1 MKENDLPDML
11 KQINNH
17 EFSEC
22 QHLVNKDVVNMSQED
37 LKFKEILKNGKELV
51 GGHYQVPLPLKK
63 DEINLP
69 NNRSQA
75 EKRFACLERKLSRNP
90 QFKQCYMKF
99 MNELIL
105 KGYARESTSA
115 AETVKY
121 WYLPHHGVY
130 HPNKPGKIRVIFNLS
145 PDFHETSINKA
156 LLPGPDL
163 TNQIVRVLLQFRE
176 EQIAVTGDIEAMY
189 IR

>member
-63 DEINLP
+63 
-69 NNRSQA
+69 R
-75 EKRFACLERKLSRNP
+75 
-90 QFKQCYMKF
+90 
-99 MNELIL
+99 
-105 KGYARESTSA
+105 
-115 AETVKY
+115 
-121 WYLPHHGVY
+121 
-130 HPNKPGKIRVIFNLS
+130 
-145 PDFHETSINKA
+145 
-156 LLPGPDL
+156 
-163 TNQIVRVLLQFRE
+163 
-176 EQIAVTGDIEAMY
+176 
-189 IR
+189 